1 MKTIENFKLVS
12 LSVLLVAGLSG
23 CDNSGLGGSGTAG
36 KDNAARNTTA
46 DRDATLTRDSTAGQ
60 DTTANRD
67 TAGMK
72 LDRTMDQA
80 GLAVD
85 DAAITAKVKA
95 AIIAEPGLK
104 AMQINVD
111 TDKGVVTLSG
121 SVDSVS
127 KSEKAKTLA
136 DAVSGVKAVENRLE
150 LKS

>member
-23 CDNSGLGGSGTAG
+23 CDNTGMDGTAG
-36 KDNAARNTTA
+36 RDNTARNTTA
-46 DRDATLTRDSTAGQ
+46 DRDATLSRDSTAG
-60 DTTANRD
+60 RD

-127 KSEKAKTLA
+127 NSEKAKTLA
-136 DAVSGVKAVENRLE
+136 DAVAGVKAVENRLE

>member
-1 MKTIENFKLVS
+1 MNTIENFKLIS

-23 CDNSGLGGSGTAG
+23 CDNTGMDGTAG
-36 KDNAARNTTA
+36 RDNTARNTTA
-46 DRDATLTRDSTAGQ
+46 DRDATLSRDSTAG
-60 DTTANRD
+60 RD

-127 KSEKAKTLA
+127 NSEKAKTLA
-136 DAVSGVKAVENRLE
+136 DAVAGVKAVENRLE

>member
-1 MKTIENFKLVS
+1 MNTIENFKLIS

-23 CDNSGLGGSGTAG
+23 CDNTGMDGTAG
-36 KDNAARNTTA
+36 RDNTARNTTA
-46 DRDATLTRDSTAGQ
+46 DRDATLSRDSTAG
-60 DTTANRD
+60 RD

-95 AIIAEPGLK
+95 AIVAEPGLK

-127 KSEKAKTLA
+127 NSEKAKTLA
-136 DAVSGVKAVENRLE
+136 DAVAGVKAVENRLE